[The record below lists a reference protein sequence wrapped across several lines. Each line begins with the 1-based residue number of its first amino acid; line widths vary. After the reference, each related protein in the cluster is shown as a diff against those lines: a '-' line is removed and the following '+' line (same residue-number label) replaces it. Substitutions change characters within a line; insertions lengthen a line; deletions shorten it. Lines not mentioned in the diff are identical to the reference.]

1 MSLASEAVHWNARTD
16 ENMQFLFDFISTER
30 AKIFSSKCCQYGI
43 MDLIDLESVNVLD
56 HLFVSCPEVVAEI
69 YGIFLEKLFGKLKY
83 TLTHPKNIFVSHW
96 DINSFFLVNCT
107 GLCIMK
113 D

>member
-1 MSLASEAVHWNARTD
+1 MKMTDQTSQAWRYVASQRSSALKCVH

-83 TLTHPKNIFVSHW
+83 TLTHPKNIFVSH
-96 DINSFFLVNCT
+96 
-107 GLCIMK
+107 
-113 D
+113 